1 MSRPRPSVAA
11 TAASPGGRP
20 AVLAIA
26 AHPDD
31 IEFLMAG
38 TLLLLA
44 DRGWQLHYLNLAS
57 GNCGSAVTSAAATRR
72 IRQGEA
78 QAAARLLGAR
88 WHRWRVDD
96 AEILYADRVIRQVTA
111 VVREVQPTIVL
122 THSPQDYMEDHMN
135 ACRIAVTAAFVRG
148 MPNYPSNPRRPV
160 TTQEVTIYHAMPHG
174 LRDGL
179 RRLIVPGAFVDVS
192 TVRERK
198 RAALAAHQSQKAWL
212 DATQGMDS
220 YLDAMD
226 DMARAVGRMSKRF
239 EFAEGW
245 RRHSHLGFCAEKADP
260 LRDALGAMCLVNR
273 TYERGLG

>member
-1 MSRPRPSVAA
+1 
-11 TAASPGGRP
+11 
-20 AVLAIA
+20 VLAVA

-44 DRGWQLHYLNLAS
+44 ERGWAIHYLNLAS
-57 GNCGSAVTSAAATRR
+57 GNCGSAVTTSSETRR
-72 IRQGEA
+72 IRQREA

-88 WHRWRVDD
+88 WHRWLVDD
-96 AEILYADRVIRQVTA
+96 AEIFYADRVIRQVTA
-111 VVREVQPTIVL
+111 VVREVRPTILL
-122 THSPQDYMEDHMN
+122 THSPQDYMEDHMS

-148 MPNYPSNPRRPV
+148 MPNYPSIPRRPV
-160 TTQEVTIYHAMPHG
+160 TAREVTVYHAMPHG

-179 RRLIVPGAFVDVS
+179 RRRIAPGAFVDVS
-192 TVRERK
+192 MVRERM

-226 DMARAVGRMSKRF
+226 EMARAIGRMSKRF
-239 EFAEGW
+239 KLAEGW
-245 RRHSHLGFCAEKADP
+245 RRHSHLGFCAETADP
-260 LRDALGAMCLVNR
+260 LREALGRRYLVNR
-273 TYERGLG
+273 AYERGLG